1 MSRRSQ
7 LITVAAVAALLV
19 AGYVLL
25 LRPESLTLTVTDVY
39 NTDSSGAH
47 PLPEQEQRPETLTTR
62 WVVADDGLTYQAREG
77 RFELGKTYTC
87 TVHHPDSG
95 LELKGCKAA

>member
-87 TVHHPDSG
+87 TVRHPDSG
-95 LELKGCKAA
+95 LELSGCTPA

>member
-1 MSRRSQ
+1 VSRRSL

-62 WVVADDGLTYQAREG
+62 WVVAEDGLTYQAREG
-77 RFELGKTYTC
+77 KFELGQRYTC
-87 TVHHPDSG
+87 TVHHPGSG
-95 LELKGCKAA
+95 LELRACKAA